1 MNKNFIITIGRQ
13 FGSGGREIAEA
24 LAKKL
29 NVPYYDKELISL
41 AAKESGVD
49 TEVFNNVDERATN
62 SLLYSLSM
70 GLYSFGTNFSNP
82 GDLPVNDRL
91 YILQHQIIKKI
102 ASEGPCVIVG
112 RCADYI
118 LKDFDNCVNI
128 FIHANMDYRKKRAI
142 EIHDVKKNKAE
153 QIINKTDK
161 VRANYYGFYS
171 GQKWGLAQN
180 YDLSIDS
187 SKLTTDQAVA
197 LIESYLSIRSAE

>member
-1 MNKNFIITIGRQ
+1 MNNKFIITIGRQ
-13 FGSGGREIAEA
+13 FGSGGREIGEA

-29 NVPYYDKELISL
+29 GIPYYDKELISI
-41 AAKESGVD
+41 AAKESGMD

-70 GLYSFGTNFSNP
+70 GLYSFGSGFS
-82 GDLPVNDRL
+82 GSSDLPVNDRL
-91 YILQHQIIKKI
+91 YILQHQIIKKL
-102 ASEGPCVIVG
+102 ADEGPCVIVG
-112 RCADYI
+112 RCADYV
-118 LKDFDNCVNI
+118 LKDRDDCINI
-128 FIHANMDYRKKRAI
+128 FVHANMDYRKERAI
-142 EIHDVKKNKAE
+142 RIHDVKKNKAE

-187 SKLTTDQAVA
+187 SKITTEQAVA
-197 LIESYLSIRSAE
+197 LIESYIKLRSAE